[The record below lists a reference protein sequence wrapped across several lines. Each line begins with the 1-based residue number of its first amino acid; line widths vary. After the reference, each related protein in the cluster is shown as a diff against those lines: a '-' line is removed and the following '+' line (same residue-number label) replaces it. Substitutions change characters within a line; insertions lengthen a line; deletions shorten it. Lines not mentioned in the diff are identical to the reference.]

1 MMLQEDWNEPPQLQR
16 QLPTVPNTTWAKQMR
31 EIVIQRW
38 QPVPL
43 LVPMVDIDLPYLSAI
58 ERSAEVLRYTC
69 SRLEYWLSPQ
79 GQLREWLRFNLRI
92 ACVLV
97 VPALVVAPLVTL
109 ALGQFKAWVDL
120 IVSTTSNLVLFPL
133 SALLVIGLISG
144 LISIGRSIMVM
155 RIRQQQ
161 RRDPYG

>member
-1 MMLQEDWNEPPQLQR
+1 
-16 QLPTVPNTTWAKQMR
+16 
-31 EIVIQRW
+31 
-38 QPVPL
+38 
-43 LVPMVDIDLPYLSAI
+43 MVDIDLPHLSSI

-79 GQLREWLRFNLRI
+79 GMLREWLRFNLRI

-144 LISIGRSIMVM
+144 LISIGRSIMIM

>member
-1 MMLQEDWNEPPQLQR
+1 
-16 QLPTVPNTTWAKQMR
+16 MR

>member
-1 MMLQEDWNEPPQLQR
+1 M
-16 QLPTVPNTTWAKQMR
+16 
-31 EIVIQRW
+31 
-38 QPVPL
+38 
-43 LVPMVDIDLPYLSAI
+43 
-58 ERSAEVLRYTC
+58 
-69 SRLEYWLSPQ
+69 
-79 GQLREWLRFNLRI
+79 
-92 ACVLV
+92 LV

-109 ALGQFKAWVDL
+109 ALGQFRAWVDL

-144 LISIGRSIMVM
+144 LISIGRSIMIM

>member
-1 MMLQEDWNEPPQLQR
+1 MMPQEDWNELPQR
-16 QLPTVPNTTWAKQMR
+16 HHQLPTVPSTTWAKQMR

-43 LVPMVDIDLPYLSAI
+43 QVPMVDIDLPYLSAI

-79 GQLREWLRFNLRI
+79 GMLREWLRFNLRI

-109 ALGQFKAWVDL
+109 ALGQFRAWVDL

-144 LISIGRSIMVM
+144 LISIGRSIMIM